1 MDGDNMKITPV
12 APIFPALQARS
23 QYQYD
28 EKSYASKKKTES
40 SFRTILE
47 KELQPQQN
55 TKLNIRC

>member
-1 MDGDNMKITPV
+1 MVIMMKITPV
-12 APIFPALQARS
+12 APIFPALQVQS

-28 EKSYASKKKTES
+28 EKSYSSKKKTEA
-40 SFRTILE
+40 SFKTILE